1 MEPSNSCAA
10 CGTTVLPEEL
20 AQGLAV
26 KVSGRL
32 LCPLCL
38 DRLPGDAKVL
48 VNQMRALRG
57 MSVTTY
63 RYFSGRHPGLPLFT
77 FTTAALLLGH
87 RRKLVHGESFDAPP
101 LPPPGSRPRL
111 PSAAEAG
118 RGDRTGWISVAGIS
132 ILLITGIVW
141 LAVPASRPRVE
152 QPPPVLIAPP
162 PTAPVMVDPPTRNRA
177 SELTELSRRLAST
190 PSEARSIA
198 DAAELLRDSL
208 APREI
213 ALRNRADTLRLEALA
228 VADAQQPKPQPPPVP
243 EPQTPVSDAKPLA
256 VAPTPPQQPTQPTP
270 QPQPKELLPVTP
282 PAPLPEPIAAPT
294 APVAEPV
301 KTVKPPKPPKPP
313 KPAEAMPCD
322 VTVVWPKG
330 VKPLLEPGGLPLTK
344 ELPWPWPS
352 GEAIHAPGIDL
363 KKGKRLAIELSLPGV
378 SADGG
383 ATLVVHPGKAER
395 TQLSV
400 CWTNGTATA
409 GQQTIELSGLRWHAI
424 AIPATG
430 TTDLGQEQLRLRLED
445 VRDLGDSRPF
455 LIAGASTRS
464 AGAPLAS
471 DHPPALPLLLPPAFD
486 NAKGWTTFRTSLR
499 GLAGK
504 MISDRQF
511 AFAMAKVLLPQ
522 TKDCRS
528 VLRKELAALRRID
541 SLPNG
546 NPDDLPAEHADFASP
561 LTGWPADGM
570 GDLAEHPALAFG
582 WRAGAWGGESDLG
595 RRLDNLIGKM
605 LTADKRLRR
614 PAVVP
619 VLVLGEIGFASADER
634 KEIDRFWLDQALRL
648 AGLGV
653 PVIDLRQA
661 QSANGAEQIQARAAM
676 LLADGLRQLDWL
688 VKL

>member
-1 MEPSNSCAA
+1 MEPSNTCAA
-10 CGTTVLPEEL
+10 CGATVVPEEL

-87 RRKLVHGESFDAPP
+87 RRKVVHGEAFEAPP

-118 RGDRTGWISVAGIS
+118 RGDRTGWITVAGVS
-132 ILLITGIVW
+132 VLLITGIVW
-141 LAVPASRPRVE
+141 LAVPTAKPPVE
-152 QPPPVLIAPP
+152 QPPPAVVAPP
-162 PTAPVMVDPPTRNRA
+162 PIVPVVIEPPTRNPA

-190 PSEARSIA
+190 PSEAQAVA

-208 APREI
+208 APRDI
-213 ALRNRADTLRLEALA
+213 ALRNRADTLRREALA
-228 VADAQQPKPQPPPVP
+228 VVDAQRPKPQPVPFLEPQAPVP
-243 EPQTPVSDAKPLA
+243 APDLLPPAPEQDPLPIKPLVLTPEPPEPVA
-256 VAPTPPQQPTQPTP
+256 APTPP
-270 QPQPKELLPVTP
+270 
-282 PAPLPEPIAAPT
+282 ID
-294 APVAEPV
+294 EPV
-301 KTVKPPKPPKPP
+301 KPVKPPKAA
-313 KPAEAMPCD
+313 KPAEAVPCE
-322 VTVVWPKG
+322 VTVVGPKG
-330 VKPLLEPGGLPLTK
+330 AKPLLEPGGLPRTK
-344 ELPWPWPS
+344 DLPWPWPS
-352 GEAIHAPGIDL
+352 GEAIHAPVIDA

-400 CWTNGTATA
+400 SWTNGTTVA
-409 GQQTIELSGLRWHAI
+409 GQQTLELSGLRWQAI

-430 TTDLGQEQLRLRLED
+430 TAELGQAQLRLRLED
-445 VRDLGDSRPF
+445 VRELGDSRPF
-455 LIAGASTRS
+455 LVAGASTRS
-464 AGAPLAS
+464 AGTPLPG
-471 DHPPALPLLLPPAFD
+471 DHPPALPLLLPSTFD
-486 NAKGWTTFRTSLR
+486 NAKGWTTFRLSLR
-499 GLAGK
+499 GLAGGQVGK
-504 MISDRQF
+504 MIDDRQF
-511 AFAMAKVLLPQ
+511 AFAKAKVLLPQ
-522 TKDCRS
+522 VKDCRTA
-528 VLRKELAALRRID
+528 LRKELAALRKVD
-541 SLPNG
+541 SIPNG
-546 NPDDLPAEHADFASP
+546 NPDDLPAAHADFASP
-561 LTGWPADGM
+561 IAGWPADGM
-570 GDLAEHPALAFG
+570 GDLAEHPVLAFG
-582 WRAGAWGGESDLG
+582 WRAGAWGGDADLG

-619 VLVLGEIGFASADER
+619 VLVLGEVGFASADER
-634 KEIDRFWLDQALRL
+634 AEIDRFWLDQALRL
-648 AGLGV
+648 AALGV

-661 QSANGAEQIQARAAM
+661 QSADGAEQIEARAAM